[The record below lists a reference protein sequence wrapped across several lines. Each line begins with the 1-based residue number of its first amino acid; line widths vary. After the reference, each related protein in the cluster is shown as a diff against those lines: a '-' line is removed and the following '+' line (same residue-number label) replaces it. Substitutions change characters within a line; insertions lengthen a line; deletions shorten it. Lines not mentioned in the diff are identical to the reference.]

1 MLTSTGNTIYT
12 GLGVS
17 GQPADQPYRWVKS
30 LTSIISYT
38 IGCYVFSRIQRLC
51 GPLRRG
57 TLCGSFAVQALLCFV
72 PAILEQTNVVPDD
85 AGKIVPENLIVLV
98 PLSMLAFQAGGQTVI
113 SRVLGFNEIPTVVL
127 TSTYC
132 DLAFDP
138 QLLTAAPTE
147 NNKRNRRI
155 GAIIMMFAGA
165 VAGGFLSRN
174 GNLSN
179 ALWISGA
186 LKGFI
191 ALVWMFWSG
200 KGAVRLE

>member
-1 MLTSTGNTIYT
+1 MLTNSGNTIYT

-17 GQPADQPYRWVKS
+17 AQPVDQPYRWVKS

-57 TLCGSFAVQALLCFV
+57 TLFGSFAAQSLLCFI
-72 PAILEQTNVVPDD
+72 PAILEQTEVVPDD
-85 AGKIVPENLIVLV
+85 AGFIIPDNLIVLL
-98 PLSMLAFQAGGQTVI
+98 PLSMLAFQAGGQTVM

-138 QLLTAAPTE
+138 QLLTAAPAE
-147 NNKRNRRI
+147 NVKRNRRVV
-155 GAIIMMFAGA
+155 AVIMMFLGA
-165 VAGGFLSRN
+165 TAGGFLTKG
-174 GNLSN
+174 GNLAN
-179 ALWISGA
+179 TLWISGA
-186 LKGFI
+186 LKGFL